1 MAPPLSVFTGPHVQR
16 KSPIYRFDWKAK
28 VIMAC
33 TIAAAFEVVIVL
45 FMVLYWG
52 QIRWLLR
59 KFPCPCDET
68 YQHGSVHE
76 PLNRDSLISGVTS
89 TSTTHEDFAH
99 AEFESLTA
107 HSDGDSRSDGHRD
120 QDITRF

>member
-1 MAPPLSVFTGPHVQR
+1 MHFNSYCQ
-16 KSPIYRFDWKAK
+16 
-28 VIMAC
+28 
-33 TIAAAFEVVIVL
+33 
-45 FMVLYWG
+45 
-52 QIRWLLR
+52 
-59 KFPCPCDET
+59 DET

-99 AEFESLTA
+99 TEFESLTA

-120 QDITRF
+120 QDVTRVSTNKQKWFQICVGVLRILDTKSIFI